1 MKTYNKSLMIIH
13 QGAVGDLILTFP
25 AILML
30 KGQPQGDC
38 PFNKIAL
45 FCQSKI
51 GKLARHLRIADTTFA
66 VESAYFSSLFSD
78 VAASEIKDM
87 LNSYRKIL
95 LFSYSEQ
102 LEQKINEITGNK
114 IFRIPPR
121 PDIHE
126 KIHISEHI
134 FNYLVK
140 YQLLKKS
147 DYSDILPAVYPK
159 RDDSYDSAKILIHPG
174 SGSRRKNW
182 HLSYFA
188 EVYNKL
194 GADGMNPEWILGPAE
209 DFLLKYLQ
217 KNYKDIHIFSEL
229 TELALLLGRSGG
241 FIGNDSGITHLAA
254 FMGIP
259 TVAIFGPSD
268 PARWR
273 PIGRK
278 ISVIR
283 PAELAC
289 SPCFESEKRN
299 CDNQECLNKISPDM
313 VVKAF
318 YEINTGDL
326 LIPD

>member
-1 MKTYNKSLMIIH
+1 MTTYNNSFMIIH

-30 KGQPQGDC
+30 KQGDC
-38 PFNKIAL
+38 PFNKIDL

-51 GKLARHLRIADTTFA
+51 GKLALCLRIADTTFA

-78 VAASEIKDM
+78 AAATEIKDL
-87 LNSYRKIL
+87 LNSYNNII

-102 LEQKINEITGNK
+102 LEQRINQITGNK
-114 IFRIPPR
+114 VFRIPPR
-121 PDIHE
+121 PDVNE
-126 KIHISEHI
+126 KIHISEYI
-134 FNYLVK
+134 FNSLVK

-159 RDDSYDSAKILIHPG
+159 TDSSYDPEKILIHPG

-182 HLSYFA
+182 RLSYFA
-188 EVYNKL
+188 EVYEHL
-194 GADGMNPEWILGPAE
+194 RFDGMNPEWILGPAE
-209 DFLLKYLQ
+209 DFLLKELQ
-217 KNYKDIHIFSEL
+217 NNYNEKIHIFSEL
-229 TELALLLGRSGG
+229 TEIALLLGRSGG

-259 TVAIFGPSD
+259 TIAIFGPSD
-268 PARWR
+268 PKRWR
-273 PIGRK
+273 PIGRSV
-278 ISVIR
+278 SVIR
-283 PAELAC
+283 PDELDC

-299 CDNQECLNKISPDM
+299 CDNPECLNKTSPEM

-318 YEINTGDL
+318 YEIMSDATFLNH
-326 LIPD
+326 